1 MCSRL
6 RPPLQVA
13 EPVHRP
19 SQLPP
24 LLRLRSLRHPHES
37 QLHQSRRHRAL
48 TVLLRPPGASLLP
61 HAILLDGEDRL
72 KNMFNVPL
80 EFVALIVQS
89 FRLSTSLLC
98 RLY

>member
-1 MCSRL
+1 MSLSFISLAVTELSLYCSA
-6 RPPLQVA
+6 PQV
-13 EPVHRP
+13 
-19 SQLPP
+19 
-24 LLRLRSLRHPHES
+24 
-37 QLHQSRRHRAL
+37 
-48 TVLLRPPGASLLP
+48 LLP